1 MILLLHAFPLNSQMY
16 SLLQQ
21 ELYDAGEEIC
31 APDYPGFGGQE
42 ETIESLDGYAQQ
54 LLKTLPEEG
63 IVGLGLSMGGYL
75 LMRLLDLAPER
86 FRGAIFANTRMG
98 QDTPEA
104 RQNRLNMAEKVLKEG
119 VEFLPQAMLQGL
131 IGKDAPEDI
140 QDSVKTMILQA
151 SPEGVA
157 AAQKAM
163 ADRPDSRE
171 VLSKLQIPVLVIAGS
186 EDTLIPLEAMKD
198 LAEVTKGKLV
208 KLKTAHLSNLLD
220 PEGFNGAVLDFLEE
234 LETTGE

>member
-16 SLLQQ
+16 ALLQQ
-21 ELYDAGEEIC
+21 NLYDAREEVF
-31 APDYPGFGGQE
+31 APNYPGFGGE
-42 ETIESLDGYAQQ
+42 EGTIASLESYAQD
-54 LLKTLPEEG
+54 LLKILPEEG

-104 RQNRLNMAEKVLKEG
+104 RQNRLNMADRVLKEG
-119 VEFLPQAMLQGL
+119 IQVIPDAMLPGL

-140 QDSVKTMILQA
+140 QDSVKTMILKA

-157 AAQKAM
+157 AAQRAM

-171 VLSKLQIPVLVIAGS
+171 ALSKLQIPVLVIAGT

-198 LAEVTKGKLV
+198 LAGVTKGKLI
-208 KLKTAHLSNLLD
+208 KLKAAHLSNLLD
-220 PEGFNGAVLDFLEE
+220 PEGFNQAVLDFLEE
-234 LETTGE
+234 ADSSQ